1 MERGSKS
8 RDKIYLT
15 LTGIALVMCLVGM
28 GIALLALSSGGR
40 VEEGETVAAEDTAE
54 EPGSPY
60 FHVEEDME
68 LLKKYQEYNSDVVAL
83 IQIGRAHV

>member
-40 VEEGETVAAEDTAE
+40 AEEWETVAVEDTAE
-54 EPGSPY
+54 
-60 FHVEEDME
+60 
-68 LLKKYQEYNSDVVAL
+68 
-83 IQIGRAHV
+83 